1 MASLKDIKRKVGAV
15 QKTKQITRAMNMV
28 AASKFKSSQV
38 RMENFRPYA
47 GKFMDVLN
55 SLALRVNTM
64 SHPLLAVRDP
74 KKIRVVCMT
83 SDRGLCG
90 GFNTNLIKATERF
103 LKDKSSE
110 GKEIS
115 LLSVGRKGRDYFRK
129 KANIIG
135 QWVDILS
142 KFDMTLSVSISDDVI
157 APFIKEEYDEL
168 YLIYNQFVNVDVR
181 RAAGDPD
188 QNFRNVFSGQ
198 RVHAGINL
206 FGGSRV
212 ALETHQRKFRF
223 RQPRIHRADADAR
236 ADQFQPQRAGRAIN
250 RATLVSRVAGD
261 RADIDD
267 ACPRVARHERQR
279 RARHPQHAEHVRLD
293 HRLPIGVLAF
303 GDRVNA
309 MRAAGVV
316 DQNVKLSAIRLPPSD
331 FFPRPRNKFFD
342 AGRFRDI
349 KKMKM
354 RLACPGLFHF
364 HGDCFQAV
372 NAPRAQQQFCAGRA
386 KRARRRRA
394 ETGRCAGDENPF
406 VFER

>member
-1 MASLKDIKRKVGAV
+1 
-15 QKTKQITRAMNMV
+15 
-28 AASKFKSSQV
+28 
-38 RMENFRPYA
+38 MENFRPYA

-168 YLIYNQFVNVDVR
+168 YLIYNQFVNVSVQRPTIIRLFPLPSIGQDVDVDADKKLDYSYEPSEEILLQKLLTMYVHVLVF
-181 RAAGDPD
+181 RA
-188 QNFRNVFSGQ
+188 
-198 RVHAGINL
+198 L
-206 FGGSRV
+206 
-212 ALETHQRKFRF
+212 LETSAGENGARMAAMDNATSNCEDIIKSLTLKMNKA
-223 RQPRIHRADADAR
+223 RQA
-236 ADQFQPQRAGRAIN
+236 AIT
-250 RATLVSRVAGD
+250 AELM
-261 RADIDD
+261 DIVGGTE
-267 ACPRVARHERQR
+267 A
-279 RARHPQHAEHVRLD
+279 
-293 HRLPIGVLAF
+293 
-303 GDRVNA
+303 
-309 MRAAGVV
+309 
-316 DQNVKLSAIRLPPSD
+316 LS
-331 FFPRPRNKFFD
+331 K
-342 AGRFRDI
+342 G
-349 KKMKM
+349 
-354 RLACPGLFHF
+354 
-364 HGDCFQAV
+364 
-372 NAPRAQQQFCAGRA
+372 
-386 KRARRRRA
+386 
-394 ETGRCAGDENPF
+394 
-406 VFER
+406 